1 MTRFLHALPIIAATL
16 FSAGSA
22 IAETEVGRQI
32 VNETLTSASP
42 DSVASTRWNCMEGTE
57 PWVNEGIDDVDG
69 KSGVDAVKS
78 CVAALTRTARDHN
91 LPDLY
96 KQVLTKSQFIRPTT
110 NNCPC

>member
-1 MTRFLHALPIIAATL
+1 MPAASSVEKRHIDLPAPARYSLTLRSLTLANGGHVTRFLHALPIIAATL

-57 PWVNEGIDDVDG
+57 P
-69 KSGVDAVKS
+69 
-78 CVAALTRTARDHN
+78 
-91 LPDLY
+91 
-96 KQVLTKSQFIRPTT
+96 
-110 NNCPC
+110 